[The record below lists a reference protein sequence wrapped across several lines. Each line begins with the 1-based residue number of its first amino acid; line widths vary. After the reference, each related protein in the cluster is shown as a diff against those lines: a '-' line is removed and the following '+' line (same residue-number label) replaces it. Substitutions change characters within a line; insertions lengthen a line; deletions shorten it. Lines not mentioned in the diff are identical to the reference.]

1 MKKILF
7 VGSEAMPFAATG
19 GLGDV
24 LSSLPVSLSELSR
37 GEAEIS
43 VIMPLY
49 SSIPD
54 SWRKKMNF
62 ETCFEISLSWRRLY
76 CGIFSLEHNGVRYYF
91 VDNEYYF
98 CRGQLYGEYDDG
110 ERFAFFCKAVMEFIL
125 RWDQKPDVL
134 HAHDWQSSLCTVY
147 YARKYKHL
155 YKMSTVFTIH
165 NIEYQG
171 KYDMSI
177 LGDVFDLD
185 TSEKGTVEYDGCINL
200 MKAAIECSDK
210 VTTVSPR
217 YANEIMTPEYS
228 SGLSSILQKYSF
240 KVCGILNGID
250 FEYYDPEND
259 ASIEKNYGKDN
270 ARQGKTANKISLQ
283 KKLSLPERKDVIL
296 ISIISR
302 LVSHKGLDL
311 VTEIAESLAKRDIQF
326 VVLGRGSERYES
338 FFSELERRYPSK
350 VRAIINYDRDL
361 AKQIY
366 AAADIFLMPSKSEP
380 CGLSQMIAS
389 RYGCVPIVHAVGGL
403 YDSIKNFDFG
413 ENTLTGNGFAF
424 ANYSSKELLDR
435 IYTAID
441 LLENEDLSEKMIKK
455 IMSVDFSFGAS
466 AEKYLWLYREL
477 WG

>member
-24 LSSLPVSLSELSR
+24 LSSLPLALAERST
-37 GEAEIS
+37 GEAEVS

-49 SSIPD
+49 SSISD
-54 SWRKKMNF
+54 FWRQKMCF
-62 ETCFEISLSWRRLY
+62 ELSFEISLSWRRLY
-76 CGIFSLEHNGVRYYF
+76 CGIFSLDHKGVRYYF

-98 CRGQLYGEYDDG
+98 RRGQLYGEYDDG

-125 RWDQKPDVL
+125 RSDLKPDIL
-134 HAHDWQSSLCTVY
+134 HAHDWQSALCNVY
-147 YARKYKHL
+147 YACKYKHL

-171 KYDMSI
+171 KYSMSI
-177 LGDVFDLD
+177 LGDVFDLGM
-185 TSEKGTVEYDGCINL
+185 SEKGIVEYDGCINL

-217 YANEIMTPEYS
+217 YAEEIMTPEYS
-228 SGLSSILQKYSF
+228 SGLSGILQKYAF

-250 FEYYDPEND
+250 FDYYDPEND
-259 ASIEKNYGKDN
+259 VSIEKAYGKEN
-270 ARQGKTANKISLQ
+270 ALTGKSENKLFLQ
-283 KKLSLPERKDVIL
+283 KKLSLPERKDVTM

-311 VTEIAESLAKRDIQF
+311 VTEIAQRLVERDIQF

-338 FFSELERRYPSK
+338 FFSEFERQNPSK
-350 VRAIINYDRDL
+350 VRAIIDYNRDL

-366 AAADIFLMPSKSEP
+366 AASDIFVMPSRSEP

-389 RYGCVPIVHAVGGL
+389 RYGSIPIVHAVGGL
-403 YDSIKNFDFG
+403 YDSIKDFEFG
-413 ENTLTGNGFAF
+413 ENTLDGNGFAIK
-424 ANYSSKELLDR
+424 NYSSQELLDK
-435 IYTAID
+435 IYTAIF
-441 LLENEDLSEKMIKK
+441 LLENGDLREKMTEK
-455 IMSVDFSFGAS
+455 IMSVDFSFAQS

>member
-24 LSSLPVSLSELSR
+24 LSSLPVSLSEISR

-134 HAHDWQSSLCTVY
+134 HAHDWQSALCTVY

-217 YANEIMTPEYS
+217 YANEIVTPEYS

-240 KVCGILNGID
+240 KVCGILD
-250 FEYYDPEND
+250 
-259 ASIEKNYGKDN
+259 
-270 ARQGKTANKISLQ
+270 
-283 KKLSLPERKDVIL
+283 RK
-296 ISIISR
+296 S
-302 LVSHKGLDL
+302 
-311 VTEIAESLAKRDIQF
+311 
-326 VVLGRGSERYES
+326 VV
-338 FFSELERRYPSK
+338 
-350 VRAIINYDRDL
+350 
-361 AKQIY
+361 
-366 AAADIFLMPSKSEP
+366 
-380 CGLSQMIAS
+380 
-389 RYGCVPIVHAVGGL
+389 
-403 YDSIKNFDFG
+403 
-413 ENTLTGNGFAF
+413 
-424 ANYSSKELLDR
+424 
-435 IYTAID
+435 
-441 LLENEDLSEKMIKK
+441 
-455 IMSVDFSFGAS
+455 
-466 AEKYLWLYREL
+466 
-477 WG
+477 